1 MAFASEN
8 DDMLNYSMR
17 QQEAIKNAD
26 LVFHLF
32 IKYFP

>member
-8 DDMLNYSMR
+8 DDMLNCSML

-32 IKYFP
+32 IKCFP